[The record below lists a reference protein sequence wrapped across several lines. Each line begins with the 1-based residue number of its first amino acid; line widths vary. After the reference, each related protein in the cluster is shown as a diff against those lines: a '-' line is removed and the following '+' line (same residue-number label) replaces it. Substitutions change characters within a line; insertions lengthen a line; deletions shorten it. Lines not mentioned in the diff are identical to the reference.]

1 MNILITN
8 ISVLPVKENKDGS
21 KSKGN
26 LRKYKVNI
34 GDYDGAEIEAIH
46 TNESILKCVSHIKS
60 VKETGGIN
68 KIVALVS
75 NKVKNDCIEAYQSTA
90 LDYYCSKVQECFGD
104 IEIVKISIETD
115 SVDSVP
121 VKEAVILKQICE
133 QISKKDVVYID
144 SAGGA
149 RTTSSLIQLFTKILK
164 YNGIKNPYSL
174 YSDIQNGAQIYDTT
188 SFQKMTDIADSMNE
202 FMTTGKSDQLQKYF
216 SDKSLKQAY
225 SDLLKTMTEFSDKI
239 RLGVVDS
246 LDSSVENLRICIDKC
261 QKVSVDSEDEIGTVI
276 INEFLPTIEE
286 KLLGDMQEGIDYL
299 KIVKWCIDNGLI
311 QQAITVFNEKIPR
324 YILNKGYI
332 KVSDSMRNLCVEN
345 KKEYDWEY
353 VSFWNYLAGCKIEHQ
368 ANPLIEDFKAVLLD
382 GKSTK
387 NSEINKVVKDLKKMP
402 YPIPCNY
409 ELNPKYKCLYK
420 LNCKT
425 KNAFYNSICNDP
437 NIIAELIGLD
447 REKRTDE
454 KKREDNFNSKFVGIK
469 NIENGIIPE
478 GFSFSIK
485 KEKIVSILYGY
496 SYIKALRNQINHASA
511 EENLNEEQKNILAK
525 YGYNFDDF
533 SLKTVKA
540 NIENAILAL
549 DIFNTLKIETEKKD
563 VKVVEE
569 PAIFSTDLKVGEI
582 VSAICVGAKKV
593 RIKGYEY
600 DIPLVLPEWEN
611 PMDYVNQTLKAEIR
625 QISKSQKICQVKFIE
640 IEK

>member
-34 GDYDGAEIEAIH
+34 SDYDGAEIEAIH

-75 NKVKNDCIEAYQSTA
+75 NKVKNDYIEAYQSTA

-368 ANPLIEDFKAVLLD
+368 ENPLIEEFKAVLLD

-402 YPIPCNY
+402 YPIPLNY
-409 ELNPKYKCLYK
+409 ELNAKYKCLYK

-549 DIFNTLKIETEKKD
+549 DIFNTLKIKTEKKD
-563 VKVVEE
+563 VEVVEE

>member
-8 ISVLPVKENKDGS
+8 ISVLPVKKNKD
-21 KSKGN
+21 KGD
-26 LRKYKVNI
+26 LIKYKVNI
-34 GDYDGAEIEAIH
+34 SDYDGAEIEAIH

-60 VKETGGIN
+60 VKENGGIN

-75 NKVKNDCIEAYQSTA
+75 NKVKNDFIEAYQSTA

-115 SVDSVP
+115 SVYSVP

-353 VSFWNYLAGCKIEHQ
+353 VSFWNYLAGCRIEHQ
-368 ANPLIEDFKAVLLD
+368 ENPIIDEFKAVLLD
-382 GKSTK
+382 RKSTK
-387 NSEINKVVKDLKKMP
+387 NSEINKVVKYLKTMP
-402 YPIPCNY
+402 YPIPLNY
-409 ELNPKYKCLYK
+409 ELNPKYKCLSK

-425 KNAFYNSICNDP
+425 QNAFHNSICNDP

-563 VKVVEE
+563 VEVVEE

-600 DIPLVLPEWEN
+600 DIPLVLPKWEN

>member
-368 ANPLIEDFKAVLLD
+368 ANPLIEEFKAVLLD

-563 VKVVEE
+563 VEVVEE
-569 PAIFSTDLKVGEI
+569 SAIFSTDLKVGEI

>member
-34 GDYDGAEIEAIH
+34 SDYDGAEIEAIH

-68 KIVALVS
+68 NIVALVS
-75 NKVKNDCIEAYQSTA
+75 NKVKNDYIEAYQSTA

-368 ANPLIEDFKAVLLD
+368 ENPFIEEFKAVLLD

-402 YPIPCNY
+402 YPIPFNY
-409 ELNPKYKCLYK
+409 ELNPEYKCLYK

-549 DIFNTLKIETEKKD
+549 DIFNTLKIKTEKKD
-563 VKVVEE
+563 VEVVEE

>member
-1 MNILITN
+1 
-8 ISVLPVKENKDGS
+8 
-21 KSKGN
+21 
-26 LRKYKVNI
+26 
-34 GDYDGAEIEAIH
+34 
-46 TNESILKCVSHIKS
+46 
-60 VKETGGIN
+60 
-68 KIVALVS
+68 
-75 NKVKNDCIEAYQSTA
+75 
-90 LDYYCSKVQECFGD
+90 
-104 IEIVKISIETD
+104 
-115 SVDSVP
+115 SVP

-324 YILNKGYI
+324 YIINKGYI

-353 VSFWNYLAGCKIEHQ
+353 VSFWNYLAGCRIERQ
-368 ANPLIEDFKAVLLD
+368 ENPIIDEFKAVLLD

-387 NSEINKVVKDLKKMP
+387 NSEINKVVKDLKTMP
-402 YPIPCNY
+402 YPIPLNY

>member
-34 GDYDGAEIEAIH
+34 SDYDGAEIEAIH

-368 ANPLIEDFKAVLLD
+368 ENPLIEEFKAVLLD

-425 KNAFYNSICNDP
+425 KNAFHNSICNDP

-485 KEKIVSILYGY
+485 KEKIVTILYGY

-569 PAIFSTDLKVGEI
+569 PAIFSTDLKVGEF
-582 VSAICVGAKKV
+582 VSAVCVGAKKV

>member
-21 KSKGN
+21 MSKGN

-34 GDYDGAEIEAIH
+34 SDYDGAEIEAIH

-90 LDYYCSKVQECFGD
+90 LDYYCCKVQECFGD

-121 VKEAVILKQICE
+121 VKEAIILKQICE

-353 VSFWNYLAGCKIEHQ
+353 VSFWNYLAGCRIERPE
-368 ANPLIEDFKAVLLD
+368 NPLIDEFKAVLLD

-402 YPIPCNY
+402 YPIPLNY

-420 LNCKT
+420 LNCKK
-425 KNAFYNSICNDP
+425 KNAFYNSICNDL

-485 KEKIVSILYGY
+485 KEKIVTILYGY

-533 SLKTVKA
+533 SLKIVKA

-563 VKVVEE
+563 VEVVEE

-582 VSAICVGAKKV
+582 VSAVCVGAKKV

>member
-34 GDYDGAEIEAIH
+34 SDYDGAEIEAIH

-368 ANPLIEDFKAVLLD
+368 ENPLIEEFKAVLLD

-402 YPIPCNY
+402 YPIPLNY

-425 KNAFYNSICNDP
+425 KNAFHNSICNDP

-485 KEKIVSILYGY
+485 KEKIVTILYGY

-563 VKVVEE
+563 VEVVEE

>member
-368 ANPLIEDFKAVLLD
+368 ENPFIEEFKAVLLD

-402 YPIPCNY
+402 YPIPFNY
-409 ELNPKYKCLYK
+409 ELNPEYKCLYK

-533 SLKTVKA
+533 SLKNVKA

-549 DIFNTLKIETEKKD
+549 DIFNTLKIKTEKKD
-563 VKVVEE
+563 VEVVEE

>member
-34 GDYDGAEIEAIH
+34 SDYDGAEIEAIH

-121 VKEAVILKQICE
+121 VKESVILKQICE

-353 VSFWNYLAGCKIEHQ
+353 VSFWNYLAGYRLERQ
-368 ANPLIEDFKAVLLD
+368 ENPLIEEFKAVLLD

-402 YPIPCNY
+402 YPIPLNY

-454 KKREDNFNSKFVGIK
+454 KKREDNFNLKFVGIK

>member
-21 KSKGN
+21 MSKGN

-34 GDYDGAEIEAIH
+34 SDYDGAEIEAIH

-90 LDYYCSKVQECFGD
+90 LDYYCCKVQECFGD

-121 VKEAVILKQICE
+121 VKEAIILKQICE

-353 VSFWNYLAGCKIEHQ
+353 VSFWNYLAGCRIEHQ
-368 ANPLIEDFKAVLLD
+368 ENPLIDEFKAVLLD

-402 YPIPCNY
+402 YPIPLNY

-420 LNCKT
+420 LNCKK
-425 KNAFYNSICNDP
+425 KNAFYNSICNDL

-485 KEKIVSILYGY
+485 KEKIVTILYGY

-533 SLKTVKA
+533 SLKIVKA

-563 VKVVEE
+563 VEVVEE

-582 VSAICVGAKKV
+582 VSAVCVGAKKV

>member
-8 ISVLPVKENKDGS
+8 ISVLPVKKNKD
-21 KSKGN
+21 KGD
-26 LRKYKVNI
+26 LIKYKVNI
-34 GDYDGAEIEAIH
+34 SDYDGAEIEAIH

-75 NKVKNDCIEAYQSTA
+75 NKVKNDFIEAYQSTA

-115 SVDSVP
+115 SVYSVP
-121 VKEAVILKQICE
+121 VKEAIILKQICE

-174 YSDIQNGAQIYDTT
+174 YSDIQNVAQIYDTT

-225 SDLLKTMTEFSDKI
+225 SDLLKSMTEFSDKI

-353 VSFWNYLAGCKIEHQ
+353 VSFWNYLAGCRIEHQ
-368 ANPLIEDFKAVLLD
+368 ENPLIEEFKAVLLG

-387 NSEINKVVKDLKKMP
+387 NSEINKVVKDLKTMP
-402 YPIPCNY
+402 YPIPPNY
-409 ELNPKYKCLYK
+409 ELKPKYKCLSK
-420 LNCKT
+420 LNCNK
-425 KNAFYNSICNDP
+425 KDAFHNAICNDP
-437 NIIAELIGLD
+437 NVIAELIGLD
-447 REKRTDE
+447 REKRTNE

-496 SYIKALRNQINHASA
+496 SYIKALRNKINHASA

-533 SLKTVKA
+533 SLKNVKA

-563 VKVVEE
+563 VEVVEE
-569 PAIFSTDLKVGEI
+569 SAIFSTDLKVGEI

-600 DIPLVLPEWEN
+600 DIPLVLPKWEN

>member
-8 ISVLPVKENKDGS
+8 ISVLPVKKNKD
-21 KSKGN
+21 KGD
-26 LRKYKVNI
+26 LIKYKVNI
-34 GDYDGAEIEAIH
+34 SDYDGAEIEAIH

-75 NKVKNDCIEAYQSTA
+75 NKVKNDFIEAYQSTA

-115 SVDSVP
+115 SVYSVP
-121 VKEAVILKQICE
+121 VKEAIILKQICE

-174 YSDIQNGAQIYDTT
+174 YSDIQNVAQIYDTT

-225 SDLLKTMTEFSDKI
+225 SDLLKSMTEFSDKI

-353 VSFWNYLAGCKIEHQ
+353 VSFWNYLAGCRIERQ
-368 ANPLIEDFKAVLLD
+368 ENPIIDEFKAVLLD

-387 NSEINKVVKDLKKMP
+387 NSEINKVVKDLKTMP
-402 YPIPCNY
+402 YPIPLNY

-425 KNAFYNSICNDP
+425 KKAFHNVICNDP

-563 VKVVEE
+563 VEVVEE

-582 VSAICVGAKKV
+582 VSAVCVGAKKV

>member
-21 KSKGN
+21 MSKGN

-34 GDYDGAEIEAIH
+34 SDYDGAEIEAIH
-46 TNESILKCVSHIKS
+46 TNESILKCVSHINS

-246 LDSSVENLRICIDKC
+246 LDSSIENLRICIDKC

-324 YILNKGYI
+324 YIINKGYI

-353 VSFWNYLAGCKIEHQ
+353 VAFWNYLAGCRIERQ
-368 ANPLIEDFKAVLLD
+368 ENPIIDEFKAVLVD

-425 KNAFYNSICNDP
+425 KNAFHNSICNDP

-485 KEKIVSILYGY
+485 IEKIVSILYGY

-563 VKVVEE
+563 VEVVEE

-582 VSAICVGAKKV
+582 VSAVCVGAKKV

-640 IEK
+640 IEQ

>member
-90 LDYYCSKVQECFGD
+90 LDYYCCKVQECFGD

-188 SFQKMTDIADSMNE
+188 SFQKMTDIADSINE

-239 RLGVVDS
+239 RLVVVDS

-368 ANPLIEDFKAVLLD
+368 ANPLIEEFKAVLLD

-402 YPIPCNY
+402 YPIPFNY
-409 ELNPKYKCLYK
+409 ELNPEYKCLYK

-549 DIFNTLKIETEKKD
+549 DIFNTLKIKTEKKD
-563 VKVVEE
+563 VEVVEE

>member
-8 ISVLPVKENKDGS
+8 ISVLPVKKNKD
-21 KSKGN
+21 KGD
-26 LRKYKVNI
+26 LIKYKVNI
-34 GDYDGAEIEAIH
+34 SDYDGAEIEAIH

-60 VKETGGIN
+60 VKENGGIN

-75 NKVKNDCIEAYQSTA
+75 NKVKNDFIEAYQSTA

-115 SVDSVP
+115 SVYSVP

-353 VSFWNYLAGCKIEHQ
+353 VSFWNYLAGCRIERQ
-368 ANPLIEDFKAVLLD
+368 ENPLIDEFKAVLLD

-402 YPIPCNY
+402 YPIPFNY
-409 ELNPKYKCLYK
+409 EHNPNYKCLSK

-425 KNAFYNSICNDP
+425 QNAFHNSICNDP

-563 VKVVEE
+563 VEVVEE

-600 DIPLVLPEWEN
+600 DIPLVLPKWEN

>member
-34 GDYDGAEIEAIH
+34 SDYDGAEIEAIH

-75 NKVKNDCIEAYQSTA
+75 NKVKNDYIEAYQSTA

-368 ANPLIEDFKAVLLD
+368 ENPFIEEFKAVLLD

-402 YPIPCNY
+402 YPIPFNY
-409 ELNPKYKCLYK
+409 ELNPEYKCLYK

-563 VKVVEE
+563 VEVVEE

>member
-1 MNILITN
+1 
-8 ISVLPVKENKDGS
+8 
-21 KSKGN
+21 
-26 LRKYKVNI
+26 
-34 GDYDGAEIEAIH
+34 
-46 TNESILKCVSHIKS
+46 
-60 VKETGGIN
+60 
-68 KIVALVS
+68 
-75 NKVKNDCIEAYQSTA
+75 
-90 LDYYCSKVQECFGD
+90 
-104 IEIVKISIETD
+104 
-115 SVDSVP
+115 
-121 VKEAVILKQICE
+121 
-133 QISKKDVVYID
+133 
-144 SAGGA
+144 
-149 RTTSSLIQLFTKILK
+149 
-164 YNGIKNPYSL
+164 
-174 YSDIQNGAQIYDTT
+174 
-188 SFQKMTDIADSMNE
+188 MTDIADSMNE

-353 VSFWNYLAGCKIEHQ
+353 VSFWNYLAGCRLERQ
-368 ANPLIEDFKAVLLD
+368 ENPLIDEFKAVLLD

-402 YPIPCNY
+402 YPIPLNY
-409 ELNPKYKCLYK
+409 ELNPKYKCLSK

-425 KNAFYNSICNDP
+425 KNAFHNSICNDP

-582 VSAICVGAKKV
+582 VSAVCVGAKKV

>member
-21 KSKGN
+21 MSKGN

-34 GDYDGAEIEAIH
+34 SDYDGAEIEAIH

-368 ANPLIEDFKAVLLD
+368 ENPLIEEFKAVLLD

-425 KNAFYNSICNDP
+425 KNAFHNSICNDP

-485 KEKIVSILYGY
+485 KEKIVTILYGY

-582 VSAICVGAKKV
+582 VSAVCVGAKKV

>member
-34 GDYDGAEIEAIH
+34 SDYDGAEIEAIH

-332 KVSDSMRNLCVEN
+332 RVSDSMRNLCAEN

-368 ANPLIEDFKAVLLD
+368 ENPLIEEFKAVLLD

-402 YPIPCNY
+402 YPIPLNY
-409 ELNPKYKCLYK
+409 ELNAKYKCLYK

-533 SLKTVKA
+533 SLKTVKT

-563 VKVVEE
+563 VEVVEE

>member
-21 KSKGN
+21 MSKGN

-34 GDYDGAEIEAIH
+34 SDYDGAEIEAIH

-121 VKEAVILKQICE
+121 VKEAIILKQICE

-353 VSFWNYLAGCKIEHQ
+353 VSFWNYLAGCRIERPE
-368 ANPLIEDFKAVLLD
+368 NPLIDEFKAVLLD

-402 YPIPCNY
+402 YPIPLNY

-420 LNCKT
+420 LNCKK

-485 KEKIVSILYGY
+485 KEKIVTILYGY

-533 SLKTVKA
+533 SLKIVKA

-563 VKVVEE
+563 VEVVEE

-582 VSAICVGAKKV
+582 VSAVCVGAKKV

-600 DIPLVLPEWEN
+600 DIPLVLPKWEN

>member
-34 GDYDGAEIEAIH
+34 SDYDGAEIEAIH

-90 LDYYCSKVQECFGD
+90 LDYYYSKVQECFGD

-115 SVDSVP
+115 SVNSVP
-121 VKEAVILKQICE
+121 VKEAIILKQICE

-353 VSFWNYLAGCKIEHQ
+353 VSFWNYLAGCRIEHQ
-368 ANPLIEDFKAVLLD
+368 ENPLIDEFKAVLLD

-402 YPIPCNY
+402 YPIPLNY

-425 KNAFYNSICNDP
+425 KNAFHNSICNDP

-582 VSAICVGAKKV
+582 VSAVCVGAKKV

>member
-8 ISVLPVKENKDGS
+8 ISVLPVKKNKD
-21 KSKGN
+21 KGD
-26 LRKYKVNI
+26 LIKYKVNI
-34 GDYDGAEIEAIH
+34 SDYDGAEIEAIH

-75 NKVKNDCIEAYQSTA
+75 NKVKNDFIEAYQSTA

-115 SVDSVP
+115 SVYSVP
-121 VKEAVILKQICE
+121 VKEAIILKQICE

-174 YSDIQNGAQIYDTT
+174 YSDIQNVAQIYDTT

-225 SDLLKTMTEFSDKI
+225 SDLLKSMTEFSDKI

-353 VSFWNYLAGCKIEHQ
+353 VSFWNYLVGCRIEHQ
-368 ANPLIEDFKAVLLD
+368 ENPLIDEFKAVLLD

-387 NSEINKVVKDLKKMP
+387 NSEINKVVKYLKTMP
-402 YPIPCNY
+402 YPIPLNY
-409 ELNPKYKCLYK
+409 EINPKYKCLSK
-420 LNCKT
+420 LNCKK

-437 NIIAELIGLD
+437 NVIAELIGLD
-447 REKRTDE
+447 REKRTNE

-496 SYIKALRNQINHASA
+496 SYIKALRNKINHASA

-533 SLKTVKA
+533 SLKNVKA

-563 VKVVEE
+563 VEVVEE
-569 PAIFSTDLKVGEI
+569 SAIFSTDLKVGEI

-600 DIPLVLPEWEN
+600 DIPLVLPKWEN

>member
-34 GDYDGAEIEAIH
+34 SDYDGAEIEAIH

-90 LDYYCSKVQECFGD
+90 LDYYYSKVQECFGD

-115 SVDSVP
+115 SVNSVP
-121 VKEAVILKQICE
+121 VKEAIILKQICE

-353 VSFWNYLAGCKIEHQ
+353 VSFWNYLAGCRIEHQ
-368 ANPLIEDFKAVLLD
+368 ENPLIDEFKAVLLD

-402 YPIPCNY
+402 YPIPLNY

-425 KNAFYNSICNDP
+425 KNAFHNSICNDP

>member
-1 MNILITN
+1 M
-8 ISVLPVKENKDGS
+8 
-21 KSKGN
+21 
-26 LRKYKVNI
+26 
-34 GDYDGAEIEAIH
+34 
-46 TNESILKCVSHIKS
+46 
-60 VKETGGIN
+60 
-68 KIVALVS
+68 
-75 NKVKNDCIEAYQSTA
+75 
-90 LDYYCSKVQECFGD
+90 QECFGD

-353 VSFWNYLAGCKIEHQ
+353 VSFWNYLAGCRLERQ
-368 ANPLIEDFKAVLLD
+368 ENPLIDEFKAVLLD

-402 YPIPCNY
+402 YPIPLNY
-409 ELNPKYKCLYK
+409 ELNPKYKCLSK

-425 KNAFYNSICNDP
+425 KNAFHNSICNDP

-563 VKVVEE
+563 VEVVEE

-582 VSAICVGAKKV
+582 VSAVCVGAKKV

>member
-34 GDYDGAEIEAIH
+34 SDYDGAEIEAIH

-90 LDYYCSKVQECFGD
+90 LDYYCCKVQECFGD

-121 VKEAVILKQICE
+121 VKEAIILKQICE

-353 VSFWNYLAGCKIEHQ
+353 VSFWNYLAGCRIERPE
-368 ANPLIEDFKAVLLD
+368 NPLIDEFKAVLLD

-402 YPIPCNY
+402 YPIPLNY

-425 KNAFYNSICNDP
+425 KNAFHNSICNDP

-540 NIENAILAL
+540 NIEHAILAL

-563 VKVVEE
+563 VEVVEE

-582 VSAICVGAKKV
+582 VSAVCVGAKKV

>member
-8 ISVLPVKENKDGS
+8 ISVLPVKKNKD
-21 KSKGN
+21 KGD
-26 LRKYKVNI
+26 LIKYKVNI
-34 GDYDGAEIEAIH
+34 SDYDGAEIEAIH

-75 NKVKNDCIEAYQSTA
+75 NKVKNDFIEAYQSTA

-115 SVDSVP
+115 SVYSVP
-121 VKEAVILKQICE
+121 VKEAIILKQICE

-174 YSDIQNGAQIYDTT
+174 YSDIQNVAQIYDTT

-353 VSFWNYLAGCKIEHQ
+353 VSFWNYLAGCRIEHQ
-368 ANPLIEDFKAVLLD
+368 ENPLIDEFKAVLLD

-387 NSEINKVVKDLKKMP
+387 NSEINKVVKYLKTMP
-402 YPIPCNY
+402 YPIPLNY
-409 ELNPKYKCLYK
+409 ELNPKYKCLSK
-420 LNCKT
+420 LNCKK

-437 NIIAELIGLD
+437 NVIAELIGLD
-447 REKRTDE
+447 REKRTNE

-496 SYIKALRNQINHASA
+496 SYIKALRNKINHASA

-533 SLKTVKA
+533 SLKNVKA

-563 VKVVEE
+563 VEVVEE

-582 VSAICVGAKKV
+582 VSAVCVGAKKV

>member
-8 ISVLPVKENKDGS
+8 ISVLPVKKNKD
-21 KSKGN
+21 KGD
-26 LRKYKVNI
+26 LIKYKVNI
-34 GDYDGAEIEAIH
+34 SDYDGAEIEAIH

-75 NKVKNDCIEAYQSTA
+75 NKVKNDFIEAYQSTA

-115 SVDSVP
+115 SVYSVP

-216 SDKSLKQAY
+216 SDKSLKQTY

-353 VSFWNYLAGCKIEHQ
+353 VSFWNYLAGCRIERQ
-368 ANPLIEDFKAVLLD
+368 ENPLIDEFKAVLLD

-402 YPIPCNY
+402 YPIPFNY
-409 ELNPKYKCLYK
+409 EHNPKYKCLSK

-425 KNAFYNSICNDP
+425 QNAFHNSICNDP

-563 VKVVEE
+563 VEVVEE

-582 VSAICVGAKKV
+582 VSAVCVGAKKV

>member
-90 LDYYCSKVQECFGD
+90 LDYYCCKVQECFGD

-188 SFQKMTDIADSMNE
+188 SFQKMTDIADSINE

-368 ANPLIEDFKAVLLD
+368 ANPLIEEFKAVLLD

-402 YPIPCNY
+402 YPIPFNY
-409 ELNPKYKCLYK
+409 ELNPEYKCLYK

-549 DIFNTLKIETEKKD
+549 DIFNTLKIKTEKKD
-563 VKVVEE
+563 VEVVEE

>member
-21 KSKGN
+21 MSKGN

-34 GDYDGAEIEAIH
+34 SDYDGAEIEAIH

-332 KVSDSMRNLCVEN
+332 KVSDSMRNLCAEN

-368 ANPLIEDFKAVLLD
+368 ENPLIEEFKAVLLD

-425 KNAFYNSICNDP
+425 KNAFHNSICNDP

-485 KEKIVSILYGY
+485 KEKIVTILYGY

-582 VSAICVGAKKV
+582 VSAVCVGAKKV

>member
-21 KSKGN
+21 MSKGN

-34 GDYDGAEIEAIH
+34 SDYDGAEIEAIH
-46 TNESILKCVSHIKS
+46 TNESILKCVSHINS

-246 LDSSVENLRICIDKC
+246 LDSSIENLRICIDKC

-324 YILNKGYI
+324 YIINKGYI

-353 VSFWNYLAGCKIEHQ
+353 VSFWNYLAGCRIERQ
-368 ANPLIEDFKAVLLD
+368 ENPIIDEFKAVLLD

-387 NSEINKVVKDLKKMP
+387 NSEINKIVKDLKTMP
-402 YPIPCNY
+402 YPIPLNY
-409 ELNPKYKCLYK
+409 ELNPKYECLSK

-425 KNAFYNSICNDP
+425 KNAFHNSICNDP

-540 NIENAILAL
+540 NIEHAILAL

-563 VKVVEE
+563 VEVVEE

-582 VSAICVGAKKV
+582 VSAVCVGAKKV

>member
-21 KSKGN
+21 MSKGN

-34 GDYDGAEIEAIH
+34 SDYDGAEIEAIH

-90 LDYYCSKVQECFGD
+90 LDYYCCKVQECFGD

-353 VSFWNYLAGCKIEHQ
+353 VSFWNYLAGCRIERPE
-368 ANPLIEDFKAVLLD
+368 NPLIDEFKAVLLD

-402 YPIPCNY
+402 YPIPLNY

-420 LNCKT
+420 LNCKK
-425 KNAFYNSICNDP
+425 KNAFYNSICNDL

-485 KEKIVSILYGY
+485 KEKIVTILYGY

-533 SLKTVKA
+533 SLKIVKA

-563 VKVVEE
+563 VEVVEE

-582 VSAICVGAKKV
+582 VSAVCVGAKKV